1 MGSNSQQKMSS
12 TKLKDFDKKKMLGK
26 GSMGT
31 VYHVKRLSDKKS
43 YAMKEVS
50 MVNCN
55 VKEREDALN
64 EVRLLSSITHP
75 QIVKYYESFVENNKL
90 YIITECSRRRFIPK
104 VAKESKEARE
114 PS

>member
-1 MGSNSQQKMSS
+1 MMQCCEV
-12 TKLKDFDKKKMLGK
+12 FC
-26 GSMGT
+26 
-31 VYHVKRLSDKKS
+31 VVCS

-90 YIITECSRRRFIPK
+90 YIVSSPH
-104 VAKESKEARE
+104 
-114 PS
+114 